1 MIRRFVALRVLAACA
16 AAATLP
22 LLSGPGFAQETQK
35 KPPAKPAAKLTAKP
49 AAAKPGSKPVAPGG
63 GQPMELAKF
72 GDWGAYMSE
81 TAKGKVCYALATPKE
96 RLPKS
101 LKRDPGYL
109 FIASRPGEGVRNE
122 VSVVLGFPAKD
133 GGDGKATVGTT
144 SFALVTKGTAAWVK
158 NAAEDAAFVEAI
170 RRGQQLTV
178 EATSRKGNPSTD
190 RYTLAG
196 VAQAL
201 DRVRKECP

>member
-1 MIRRFVALRVLAACA
+1 M
-16 AAATLP
+16 
-22 LLSGPGFAQETQK
+22 G
-35 KPPAKPAAKLTAKP
+35 
-49 AAAKPGSKPVAPGG
+49 
-63 GQPMELAKF
+63 
-72 GDWGAYMSE
+72 
-81 TAKGKVCYALATPKE
+81 
-96 RLPKS
+96 
-101 LKRDPGYL
+101 
-109 FIASRPGEGVRNE
+109 N
-122 VSVVLGFPAKD
+122 
-133 GGDGKATVGTT
+133 T